1 MSNSILVPLD
11 GSSLADA
18 ALPHAIALARRTKG
32 ALRLVRVH
40 APMAPLAVEAPPL
53 VVPNARIE
61 GEMVATQRAWLEAK
75 AKEVHA
81 QSGLEARTEFRIG
94 RPGEE
99 IVAAASDSD
108 AHMIVC
114 TTHGAGGWAPNWLGS
129 VTDYVIRHT
138 LKPVLAM
145 SAAATDRTSVPASML
160 VLLDGSE
167 VSEAILADA
176 TSFAQAFGARVE
188 LFRVV
193 VPPWI
198 GDSEVVLSPEID
210 RFGIDAFA
218 QEAKHELDA
227 VAEDLRS
234 KGLHVTATVE
244 VRSGV
249 TRRILDHIKASNPDV
264 VALATHGRGIARLLV
279 GSVADKVLRAGG
291 RPILTVRPQRTAA
304 VEAIRRFEASMS
316 GSAPATPV

>member
-1 MSNSILVPLD
+1 MSNNILVPLD

-18 ALPHAIALARRTKG
+18 AIPHAVELARRVG
-32 ALRLVRVH
+32 SALRLVRVH

-53 VVPNARIE
+53 VVPDARIE
-61 GEMVATQRAWLEAK
+61 GEMVATQRAWLDAK
-75 AKEVHA
+75 AKEIA
-81 QSGLEARTEFRIG
+81 ARSGLVVHPEFRIG
-94 RPGEE
+94 RPGEQ
-99 IVAAASDSD
+99 IVEAAADCN
-108 AHMIVC
+108 ARVIVC
-114 TTHGAGGWAPNWLGS
+114 TTHGAGGWAPNWMGS
-129 VTDYVIRHT
+129 VTDHVIRHT

-145 SAAATDRTSVPASML
+145 SGAATSRTAVPSRLL

-167 VSEAILADA
+167 VSEAILPDA
-176 TSFAQAFGARVE
+176 VTLAKAFDAHVE

-198 GDSEVVLSPEID
+198 GDSEVVLAPEID

-244 VRSGV
+244 VRNGV
-249 TRRILDHIKASNPDV
+249 TRRILEHIKESDADL

-291 RPILTVRPQRTAA
+291 RPILIVRPQRTAA

-316 GSAPATPV
+316 GSAPSVPA